1 MTIVHFVKI
10 IPVKIKR
17 IFSFIGKIRDGYKRM
32 RDVNS
37 LLKLKERLKDR
48 IIEKERQN
56 TDGTRQEAFGME
68 CQIKVID
75 WILGKDVR
83 KRQTYPTTSL

>member
-1 MTIVHFVKI
+1 MTPKHFVKT
-10 IPVKIKR
+10 IPVKVKR
-17 IFSFIGKIRDGYKRM
+17 MFSFIGRMKNGYRRM
-32 RDVNS
+32 RDVQS
-37 LLKLKERLKDR
+37 LLKLKKGLEER

-56 TDGTRQEAFGME
+56 TEGTLREAFGME